1 MAAAVNRS
9 TWTRTGI
16 YEKLNTSLI
25 TNTMWVTTGWNDTR
39 KIELNGDNTI
49 YSVAFA
55 DGEKHILCGSQEG
68 VLWIDDAQVVKTM
81 KVSGSV
87 FAVAV
92 SNDGLWIVTGEFGRV
107 VVWDAKTHDQVHELK
122 AHNAKKQC
130 VSAIDVSNDS
140 TRVVSGSDDKTV
152 RIFSITSGEQLVG
165 PIQHDNFVVG
175 VKFSPGGERVAAA
188 AVQVERHGGVRV
200 FDARTG
206 VNLLH
211 IFIPIERNLS
221 TPLAWSNDGRKL
233 FVASPG
239 KISCVEH
246 LQESSTST
254 HVDWVIHNS
263 DSPVSIVNN
272 GGFIACSAG
281 FSVSF
286 WDPYTHKQLGDPIVH
301 SAVIRCFTVS
311 RDGKHLICGTRDQ
324 KIVVHELSDT
334 FTQPRFTV
342 DLPLMHVSD
351 AALNPW
357 TEGNPT
363 RTEAV
368 LSKEIETMG
377 YPSHHAFANRAL
389 IRAHLKQWFGTI
401 EDATKSLKIQ
411 PSPIGHIALALAYL
425 GQDRREAALWEFDL
439 AFRDCDRADNVF
451 LLLIK
456 SLLLYVSGR
465 HEDAIFRVRDLIP
478 RKDDYLTYCC
488 TQVLA
493 SMYLDMESYEPAIE
507 TFKRASLLAPH
518 RCSHLATIS
527 LIFGKPFDLMD
538 IPTLRRVCETLYDAG
553 YMKAAAEIFAK
564 MIGKISS
571 ETRANWV
578 TTDWVMEFS
587 KKCVALC
594 EHFGRLAFE
603 STQYEEAI
611 AQYTT
616 ALSLDPSDP
625 APLLIKRSRVHIVVE
640 SWDDALCDADKAIA
654 IDPLCPWGY
663 ESKRAALH
671 SAQWYDEA
679 VKTYRDFLSTIESS
693 QHPDIRRIRHNYVSP
708 DQTNA
713 IISEEVRKTSK
724 TCPFVLIDITTGRLC
739 DMKER
744 AVDIF
749 KQSPAYGK
757 LLSSVTRKSDCAQ
770 IAPIVAQYFAY
781 VTLSHVWDPDGK
793 EPSHQD
799 VTSTGS
805 VWDLDVSACPMNAKL
820 RKFCEEVRSLGHTWA
835 WSDTCCINKEG
846 PESVINESLMLMYQ
860 WYQNSAATLVVLADV
875 KPGTKALTSSRW
887 MTRCWT
893 LQELLAPKAIRFYDC
908 EWNPYLGDTHANH
921 KESSVIIDE
930 LSNLMDI
937 SRGNI
942 VTFSPDH
949 LTVRERLRL
958 ASGRKAKEEE
968 DEAYCLRGIFRS
980 DIYPKYGERKDAL
993 GNLLQEIVDRSR
1005 DVTVLAWSGT
1015 PSSFNSCLP
1024 VSLAVYSQPPCT
1036 IDPIMQEDMERRIA
1050 DLRLTF
1056 PEGHVLAIY
1065 DQIIGL
1071 GPLHFNNRRLRL
1083 PCIVFPIKSLA
1094 RSRQNVQI
1102 YRAQVFGLGEVE
1114 FMAAESLP
1122 LTKMGDLVIVH
1133 PWIPEIRGS
1142 HDEVH
1147 RDFGHETGPVDNS
1160 YDGDEVMDVNFGSGH
1175 SVAFNGVSPAPLDKY
1190 HRALQLVA
1198 RLGQPFHALILAR
1211 QPCSEFKRV
1220 ATENKVIVT
1229 AQVTCLKEIRVEVVE
1244 IL

>member
-1 MAAAVNRS
+1 MPQ
-9 TWTRTGI
+9 
-16 YEKLNTSLI
+16 K
-25 TNTMWVTTGWNDTR
+25 
-39 KIELNGDNTI
+39 
-49 YSVAFA
+49 
-55 DGEKHILCGSQEG
+55 
-68 VLWIDDAQVVKTM
+68 VLQ
-81 KVSGSV
+81 
-87 FAVAV
+87 
-92 SNDGLWIVTGEFGRV
+92 
-107 VVWDAKTHDQVHELK
+107 
-122 AHNAKKQC
+122 
-130 VSAIDVSNDS
+130 
-140 TRVVSGSDDKTV
+140 
-152 RIFSITSGEQLVG
+152 
-165 PIQHDNFVVG
+165 
-175 VKFSPGGERVAAA
+175 
-188 AVQVERHGGVRV
+188 
-200 FDARTG
+200 
-206 VNLLH
+206 
-211 IFIPIERNLS
+211 
-221 TPLAWSNDGRKL
+221 
-233 FVASPG
+233 
-239 KISCVEH
+239 
-246 LQESSTST
+246 
-254 HVDWVIHNS
+254 
-263 DSPVSIVNN
+263 
-272 GGFIACSAG
+272 
-281 FSVSF
+281 
-286 WDPYTHKQLGDPIVH
+286 
-301 SAVIRCFTVS
+301 
-311 RDGKHLICGTRDQ
+311 
-324 KIVVHELSDT
+324 
-334 FTQPRFTV
+334 
-342 DLPLMHVSD
+342 
-351 AALNPW
+351 
-357 TEGNPT
+357 
-363 RTEAV
+363 
-368 LSKEIETMG
+368 
-377 YPSHHAFANRAL
+377 
-389 IRAHLKQWFGTI
+389 
-401 EDATKSLKIQ
+401 SLKIQ

-456 SLLLYVSGR
+456 VCPGTGQSLQAFEPSFTQSLLLYVSGR
-465 HEDAIFRVRDLIP
+465 HEDAIFRRRSNVHP
-478 RKDDYLTYCC
+478 
-488 TQVLA
+488 
-493 SMYLDMESYEPAIE
+493 
-507 TFKRASLLAPH
+507 SLLLIDALTSQ
-518 RCSHLATIS
+518 RSHSYVLIQLLMIYVNA
-527 LIFGKPFDLMD
+527 LLKIFGKPFDLMD
-538 IPTLRRVCETLYDAG
+538 IPALRRVCETLYDAG

-564 MIGKISS
+564 MRKISS

-603 STQYEEAI
+603 STQFEEAI

-625 APLLIKRSRVHIVVE
+625 ARLLIKRSRVHITVE

-654 IDPLCPWGY
+654 IDPLSPWGY

-693 QHPDIRRIRHNYVSP
+693 HHPDIRRIRHNYVSP

-793 EPSHQD
+793 EPSYQD

-893 LQELLAPKAIRFYDC
+893 LQELLAPKVIRFYDC

-1036 IDPIMQEDMERRIA
+1036 IGPITQEDMERRIA

-1056 PEGHVLAIY
+1056 PEGHILAIY

-1071 GPLHFNNRRLRL
+1071 GPLQFNNRRLRL

-1094 RSRQNVQI
+1094 RSRQDVQI

-1122 LTKMGDLVIVH
+1122 LTKMRDLVIVH

-1220 ATENKVIVT
+1220 VTENKVIVT
-1229 AQVTCLKEIRVEVVE
+1229 AQVTCLKEIRAEVVE
-1244 IL
+1244 IFQHCGTPILTRHIKLEYPTVHGTIPVIVRDQEFINHSNSFLQAGSSLFDHNPLFLSVATDSALYIYFILTNTIADSLTYATELNFMDEKSIGTPIIHSPTSSTDYQHNVLVYVNESIPFGAHSMRVQPIYGNDTLALVFDYWVYTTDPDLVSASSTLQSTLTTVTESAGIINNGNSRNGLKRN